1 MMMNI
6 YYQVIKAFRNKF
18 PGSKT
23 QGCLTVHIHQG
34 LWSLPAQ
41 LTQSCAETCC
51 EDHCFHRPSPEWFT
65 VTVAPGMAESID
77 ATLVAHH
84 TERWIPP
91 TQPKAIFISRMPFL
105 LIIGNVLRMMLE
117 QSPTKA
123 TASSSL
129 PKNSITSGS
138 SQVRSLRSCLLYTS
152 PSPRDGLLSR

>member
-23 QGCLTVHIHQG
+23 QGCLTVNIHQS

-41 LTQSCAETCC
+41 LTQPCAETCC
-51 EDHCFHRPSPEWFT
+51 EDHGFHKPSPEWFT

-105 LIIGNVLRMMLE
+105 LIIAEELDHLSVQPCKVPKIRFENRVTE
-117 QSPTKA
+117 SSTVKYKA
-123 TASSSL
+123 TACI
-129 PKNSITSGS
+129 ITK
-138 SQVRSLRSCLLYTS
+138 RSAL
-152 PSPRDGLLSR
+152 DI